1 MVEKRTHPPLRSQ
14 FHPFNTCSKEN
25 GALTAVE
32 ATPCY
37 VASYFIDCQEP
48 ISVLSHS
55 EGYFYFIIFN

>member
-1 MVEKRTHPPLRSQ
+1 MVEKRTRPPLRSQ
-14 FHPFNTCSKEN
+14 FHPFNTCYKEN

-48 ISVLSHS
+48 ISVLSHK
-55 EGYFYFIIFN
+55 FK